1 MRVHTTLVNT
11 ITGSSRNDWAVYRQL
26 GRVSLQSCSARSSW
40 SSVCFIVW
48 CKVTCSRQIVFTVEL
63 GHRVWLV
70 KVPAGRVTV
79 VCLIVMC
86 TWWLVSVWT
95 ESSAPPCCV
104 YLALKVACGQICGL
118 CMLCTHGLVSGCTEC
133 LGAMALRSLPK
144 DLPSFITV
152 GCYVCQTFKSS
163 AVFSPESAHLRTIHF
178 VLYAGWP
185 AKKVALFLP
194 CTISLE
200 LFKIRLNRF
209 RQNVPGVSGNKD

>member
-11 ITGSSRNDWAVYRQL
+11 ITGHSRNDWAVYMQL

-79 VCLIVMC
+79 VCLIVMR

-104 YLALKVACGQICGL
+104 YLALKVACGQICRL
-118 CMLCTHGLVSGCTEC
+118 CMLCTHSLVSGCTEC

-144 DLPSFITV
+144 DLRVLSPSAATSAKHLKAQLFSRRNQHIWGLYILCFMQV
-152 GCYVCQTFKSS
+152 GPPKKLHFSS
-163 AVFSPESAHLRTIHF
+163 RALYLWNCLR
-178 VLYAGWP
+178 
-185 AKKVALFLP
+185 
-194 CTISLE
+194 
-200 LFKIRLNRF
+200 
-209 RQNVPGVSGNKD
+209 